1 MWFIAHTHEGLGTI
15 QLRSAYAT
23 EFPRFRHYHSG
34 NTIGHY
40 RYLSADLSAG
50 DVTGLQA
57 DQVLILW
64 YLSLS
69 IHVVSLYCMNW

>member
-1 MWFIAHTHEGLGTI
+1 MWFIAHTHEGLQTI

-57 DQVLILW
+57 DQVEHYFEPLHDFLNF
-64 YLSLS
+64 LEN
-69 IHVVSLYCMNW
+69 C